1 MIVLVD
7 EKNAGELSVLVN
19 AADINACRISC
30 LLESYGTRYDFAKF
44 WLQYDDSGKP
54 VSAAAKYY
62 SDITVFTTENSD
74 ADELREFIGITG
86 SNKFAVNNDSVIMRL
101 VCREEISTVLKGG
114 AEFVYT
120 PDLNNVYRLLELCRE
135 SGFDVPQYEDFIL
148 DMSHKLRHGTSKCI
162 AVEYKG
168 EYAACAMTVAQ
179 SEICAVIGAVAVKKE
194 YRRLGFGSV
203 CVSEL
208 CRMLGNRE
216 IFIVRLKDRNKEFY
230 EQLGFI

>member
-1 MIVLVD
+1 
-7 EKNAGELSVLVN
+7 
-19 AADINACRISC
+19 
-30 LLESYGTRYDFAKF
+30 
-44 WLQYDDSGKP
+44 
-54 VSAAAKYY
+54 
-62 SDITVFTTENSD
+62 
-74 ADELREFIGITG
+74 
-86 SNKFAVNNDSVIMRL
+86 DSVIMRL

-179 SEICAVIGAVAVKKE
+179 SASSAVIGAVAVKRE
-194 YRRLGFGSV
+194 YRRLGFGSL